1 MTPAVT
7 LLGPQRRPTLDRVV
21 QSLGIDGPIAAVN
34 AGWQDR
40 EADDGELLSL
50 LGGRGANLRLHARW
64 MSVLH
69 DDPDYSRAA
78 REHQVVLDE
87 VQTLYRI
94 RLEHA
99 QRATYEIA
107 QRTDGHPRIRSN
119 ALADAIEMLR
129 VADEAHLGQVR
140 ELQQTF
146 DAAWSPH
153 EREAIA
159 RHRQE
164 VRAML
169 GQASCLVVAGG
180 HVGELLHVLRLF
192 AVGASAPPRIIAW
205 SAGAMAITDRV
216 VLFHDRTA
224 HGSAQTEVLDAGL
237 GVVRRLVALPHAR
250 RRLRVDEPLRMAI
263 FARRFAPAS
272 CVVLDDGVTVELG
285 SDHALP
291 PDTRV
296 VSAEGTLE
304 TVGE

>member
-21 QSLGIDGPIAAVN
+21 QLLGIDGPIAAVN

-40 EADDGELLSL
+40 ETDDGELLSL

-69 DDPDYSRAA
+69 DDPDYARAA

-107 QRTDGHPRIRSN
+107 QRTDGHPRIRES
-119 ALADAIEMLR
+119 ALADAIETIR
-129 VADEAHLGQVR
+129 VIDEAHLNQVR

-146 DAAWSPH
+146 DGAWSPH
-153 EREAIA
+153 EREVIA
-159 RHRQE
+159 KHRHE
-164 VRAML
+164 VRDML
-169 GQASCLVVAGG
+169 GQASGLVVAGG

-192 AVGASAPPRIIAW
+192 DVGASLPPRVIAW
-205 SAGAMAITDRV
+205 SAGAMAVTDRV
-216 VLFHDRTA
+216 VLFHDRAA
-224 HGSAQTEVLDAGL
+224 HGPAQTEVLAAGL
-237 GVVRRLVALPHAR
+237 GVVQRVVALPHAR
-250 RRLRVDEPLRMAI
+250 RRLRVDDPLRMAI
-263 FARRFAPAS
+263 LARRFAPAV
-272 CVVLDDGVTVELG
+272 CLVLDDGVTVELG
-285 SDHALP
+285 AEHTVP
-291 PDTRV
+291 PDARV
-296 VSAEGTLE
+296 VSTEGKLE
-304 TVGE
+304 AVGE